1 MTAPNRKYFRG
12 HAIDWSHY
20 RFVRKSGLRHW
31 HFAARKSPV
40 VRGLAEFLGWVVAFL
55 ALFFLFAVALGA

>member
-1 MTAPNRKYFRG
+1 MRKPQFRG

-20 RFVRKSGLRHW
+20 RFTRRSGLRAW
-31 HFAARKSPV
+31 HFTARKSQAFRAV
-40 VRGLAEFLGWVVAFL
+40 VEGLGWIVAFL